1 MANLKKLKRDLAK
14 LNEDELK
21 DVISF
26 MIDDEEET
34 KVEETKEEKV
44 EVKEEP
50 KKEVKEEVKETKTIT
65 LNSSDLEA
73 LLKEITSNFV
83 TKEEVKEV
91 KEEVNKVSKKAKP
104 FGVETKVEKTETKEE
119 VNIMDY
125 LNKVNSQFV

>member
-83 TKEEVKEV
+83 TNEEVKEE
-91 KEEVNKVSKKAKP
+91 KEEVNKFSKKAKP